1 MTVQISTS
9 SATYGASQAQHVLA
23 SLLQPTSQSAGQEQ
37 PGKTK
42 GAGGPP
48 PAPPPGPPPG
58 GGAAQFSSNT
68 LSSLL
73 STQERSGD
81 DLASKLIEDADSDGD
96 GALSLEEI
104 QTSLGAEAS
113 EELTAAVSELDTDGD
128 GVLSADE
135 LSAGL
140 EANRPE
146 RRGPPPPPSSSDIAS
161 KLLSDVDTDSDGAL
175 SLSEITSK
183 LGVDENADLTSA
195 FGKLDTD
202 GDSLLSTA
210 ELTAALDAFQ
220 ATRGYGETK
229 SQSTITA

>member
-1 MTVQISTS
+1 MQISTS
-9 SATYGASQAQHVLA
+9 SATYGASQAQRVLA
-23 SLLQPTSQSAGQEQ
+23 SLLQQTSEPAGQDQ
-37 PGKTK
+37 PSKTK
-42 GAGGPP
+42 GSGG
-48 PAPPPGPPPG
+48 PPPGPPPG

-73 STQERSGD
+73 STQESAGAD

-96 GALSLEEI
+96 GALSLAEI
-104 QTSLGAEAS
+104 QTSLGVEAS
-113 EELTAAVSELDTDGD
+113 DELTSAVSELDTDGD

-146 RRGPPPPPSSSDIAS
+146 RRGPPPPSSSDIALH
-161 KLLSDVDTDSDGAL
+161 LLGDVDAGSDGAL
-175 SLSEITSK
+175 SLSEITSE
-183 LGVDENADLTSA
+183 LGVDEDADLTSA

-220 ATRGYGETK
+220 AARGFGESK
-229 SQSTITA
+229 SQATVTA